1 MNFDDFWCKM
11 KLRACLFRFCCFQHS
26 FALLKT
32 TKTFSEVKSVG
43 FPLPN
48 FQMCSVCNYWSSGCL
63 RPRKYIIHAYNVGIH
78 DKKFFQ
84 LLIRLHTHFR
94 LLIPKITRLDPWGH
108 ALAVARICCSSR
120 SFSSHTIRNDPIT
133 HLRPLQCRRLLLP
146 SFSFPVSGRSCG
158 TFGSSGTGSC
168 MVWLLAAASLISLI
182 A

>member
-1 MNFDDFWCKM
+1 MDFDDFWCKM
-11 KLRACLFRFCCFQHS
+11 KLRACLFRFCCFQHT

-94 LLIPKITRLDPWGH
+94 LLTPKITISAPIHMSQMLIPKDFQQ
-108 ALAVARICCSSR
+108 SR
-120 SFSSHTIRNDPIT
+120 PRYSCK
-133 HLRPLQCRRLLLP
+133 LQYMCR
-146 SFSFPVSGRSCG
+146 
-158 TFGSSGTGSC
+158 
-168 MVWLLAAASLISLI
+168 
-182 A
+182 